1 MQMASS
7 QFFIQLKETLKTIG
21 LFLLCFAGLSVKADI
36 GETYELK
43 QQRAEILMEIE
54 NLQLDSTGGF
64 TAGLDRMNR
73 IWELK
78 EEVVVLDAK
87 IFKSYDE
94 TIVRMT
100 SNDLVHGSKDKVA
113 VYVALATTTAALIM
127 SVLLFLART
136 RIVQSGNAGL
146 TEVYREL
153 FADLLATSSP
163 EKAFS
168 KRLLRV
174 NIVVMIGLVM
184 MSVSIVAYLLTSL

>member
-1 MQMASS
+1 M
-7 QFFIQLKETLKTIG
+7 KETLKTIG

-43 QQRAEILMEIE
+43 HKRAEIMMEIE

-100 SNDLVHGSKDKVA
+100 SNDLVHGSNDKLA
-113 VYVALATTTAALIM
+113 VYVALATTIVALIM

-153 FADLLATSSP
+153 FADLLATSSS

-174 NIVVMIGLVM
+174 NIVVVIGLVM